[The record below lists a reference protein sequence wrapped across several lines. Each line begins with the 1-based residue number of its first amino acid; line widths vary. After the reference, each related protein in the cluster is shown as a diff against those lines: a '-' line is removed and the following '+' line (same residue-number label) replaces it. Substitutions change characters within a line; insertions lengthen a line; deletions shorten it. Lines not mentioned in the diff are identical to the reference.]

1 MTEINNNLQSKM
13 ETICKN
19 NMPTRRRRLCS
30 VVAPELGV
38 EYTKEGKRTVVVGAA
53 KVSTCAEA
61 SRMSPIP
68 QENMPQP
75 ACVSQRLHHSG
86 YNFPCTPARE
96 VNGLTRHNSLPRRVD
111 FHRLENSTDLRNSA
125 IRGAFRQRI
134 NSCDEHM
141 KNSQTE
147 FISSGCLPA
156 PVKQNIPEID
166 YLKVPCQRP
175 ELAINLT
182 PCRSS
187 EAITKI
193 DGALTRKTQ
202 RSMSA
207 HSVALPG
214 PDSSVLRD
222 PVSGKIYKRGKL
234 LGKGGFARVYE
245 GTDLS
250 TSKRYA
256 LKIIDKSRIARPPQ
270 REKVDAE
277 IELHAAASEVSH
289 PNVAKFETTFENA
302 RIICLVMELCEKRSL
317 AQHLRRKEYI
327 SESEVSDLTW
337 QIVCGL
343 AHIHGCGLLHRDLKL
358 GNILLGDDMTVK
370 LGDFGLATRASW
382 GKRKTICGT
391 PNFIAPEV
399 LQRQGHGPEA
409 DIWAVGCILFT
420 LLVGKP
426 PFETTSLKDT
436 YKCILK
442 NSYRIPST
450 VSPEAADLV
459 RWMLRS
465 KPHNR
470 PTLDDITKHVFFV
483 KHQTQLRYPS
493 IEQLAKEYPSKEISP
508 ESALPLRR
516 KSVLPRLTVNNNQSC
531 SGSYTSVGSGN
542 GQARHNSC
550 PSDPC
555 SVYSVGAGTG
565 AKTPPAR
572 NDPSSS
578 AGPKISILDH
588 MKRVASEEDNNQS
601 SASSQ
606 TCVEEE
612 VKTNCTPASEESV
625 AVPEQSQKSQIP
637 VESDTPKKV
646 QEPSPVD
653 DSLKTKAS
661 AAKYNTVLSR
671 KHANNKSKA
680 SPVKL
685 LASKLQKFKLPS
697 PKSCMKAAAQTMKA
711 KANDYKTTNASIIP
725 TKTEEKEKS
734 SQATWITKWV
744 DYSNKYGFGYQL
756 ADGSIC
762 VLFNDGSHIALL
774 SDGKTV
780 EYAEPD
786 WASSSSNCTFSIHS
800 PPAAFLR
807 PVKIL
812 QHFTAYMDKNLR
824 KAGNDSG
831 ENAAMTTGS
840 VRMLTWSRT
849 SEHVAMYLSNG
860 TMQVNFCADHTK
872 INVSNIHKSSAM
884 TVTYVNE
891 NKETSVYEAN
901 QLSDITDSG
910 LKRRMYQVHK
920 EFHCLLDNDDCISHP
935 FCGILKDEVTES
947 KFEQRD
953 AMIAV
958 A

>member
-1 MTEINNNLQSKM
+1 M
-13 ETICKN
+13 ENTCNN
-19 NMPTRRRRLCS
+19 NMPVRRRRLCS

-38 EYTKEGKRTVVVGAA
+38 EYTKGGRRTVVVGTA
-53 KVSTCAEA
+53 KTTTCTDT

-68 QENMPQP
+68 QESVSQL
-75 ACVSQRLHHSG
+75 AISQRLYSSG
-86 YNFPCTPARE
+86 CDFTGTPTRKT
-96 VNGLTRHNSLPRRVD
+96 NGLTRHNSLPKRVN
-111 FHRLENSTDLRNSA
+111 FRQIENSADLRNSA
-125 IRGAFRQRI
+125 IRAAFRQRI
-134 NSCDEHM
+134 NSYDDRM
-141 KNSQTE
+141 RNDQTE
-147 FISSGCLPA
+147 FISSGFLPS
-156 PVKQNIPEID
+156 PVQQNISEMD
-166 YLKVPCQRP
+166 NLKVPCQRR

-182 PCRSS
+182 SCQNN
-187 EAITKI
+187 EAMAKMN
-193 DGALTRKTQ
+193 GALTRKTQ

-214 PDSSVLRD
+214 PDSTVLRD
-222 PVSGKIYKRGKL
+222 PISGKMYKRGKL

-245 GTDLS
+245 GIDLS
-250 TSKRYA
+250 TNKKYA

-277 IELHAAASEVSH
+277 IELHAAASEVGH

-317 AQHLRRKEYI
+317 AQYLRRKEYI

-382 GKRKTICGT
+382 GKRRTICGT

-465 KPHNR
+465 KPHAR
-470 PTLDDITKHVFFV
+470 PTLNDITNHVFFV
-483 KHQTQLRYPS
+483 KHQTAMRYPT
-493 IEQLAKEYPSKEISP
+493 IDQLAETYPSKEISP

-531 SGSYTSVGSGN
+531 SGSYSSVGSSS
-542 GQARHNSC
+542 GQVRHNSC

-555 SVYSVGAGTG
+555 SVYSDSGRTNQV
-565 AKTPPAR
+565 R

-578 AGPKISILDH
+578 VGPKISILDH
-588 MKRVASEEDNNQS
+588 MKRVASDEENKTS
-601 SASSQ
+601 SNSVSSG
-606 TCVEEE
+606 TCVEDVAES
-612 VKTNCTPASEESV
+612 KNTPTAEQDLISEP
-625 AVPEQSQKSQIP
+625 AIEQKPQIP
-637 VESDTPKKV
+637 AEYNNNTPK
-646 QEPSPVD
+646 ECYTPEAN
-653 DSLKTKAS
+653 TKIS
-661 AAKYNTVLSR
+661 TKCDNISSR
-671 KHANNKSKA
+671 KHNKSKA

-685 LASKLQKFKLPS
+685 LASKLQKFKIPS
-697 PKSCMKAAAQTMKA
+697 PKSCMKAAAHTMKS
-711 KANDYKTTNASIIP
+711 KANDYKSANAQTVIQ
-725 TKTEEKEKS
+725 TKAEENEKLS
-734 SQATWITKWV
+734 HATWITKWV

-762 VLFNDGSHIALL
+762 VLFNDGAHIALL
-774 SDGKTV
+774 ADGNTV
-780 EYAEPD
+780 EYTEPD
-786 WASSSSNCTFSIHS
+786 WASSSNKSLFSIQS

-824 KAGNDSG
+824 KAGDGNCEDSSST
-831 ENAAMTTGS
+831 AS

-860 TMQVNFCADHTK
+860 TMQVNFCSDHTK
-872 INVSNIHKSSAM
+872 INVSNIHKSSMM

-891 NKETSVYEAN
+891 NKETSVYEAS
-901 QLSDITDSG
+901 QLSNITDTG
-910 LKRRMYQVHK
+910 LKHRMQQVHK
-920 EFHCLLDNDDCISHP
+920 EFHCLLGNDNCISHP
-935 FCGILKDEVTES
+935 FCGILKNETAEEAS
-947 KFEQRD
+947 FKPRD
-953 AMIAV
+953 TMIVV